1 MKAEYFPVLE
11 EHSSHSL
18 FSSCRKNP
26 ISGQPAGRNLGRQG
40 AAKPLL
46 YLKVANAE
54 NRMAFQDRIPDIM
67 SELAVNKR
75 QDENQ

>member
-1 MKAEYFPVLE
+1 MTAEHIPVLE

-18 FSSCRKNP
+18 LSSCTVNLTG
-26 ISGQPAGRNLGRQG
+26 GQLAGTFTGSCN
-40 AAKPLL
+40 L
-46 YLKVANAE
+46 YLKAVNAE
-54 NRMAFQDRIPDIM
+54 NRMAFQDSVPDIM